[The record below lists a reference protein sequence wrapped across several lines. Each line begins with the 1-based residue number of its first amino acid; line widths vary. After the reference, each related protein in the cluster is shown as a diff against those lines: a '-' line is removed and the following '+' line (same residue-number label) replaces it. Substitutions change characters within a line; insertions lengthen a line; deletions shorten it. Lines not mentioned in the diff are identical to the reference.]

1 MNANYN
7 SSIPHTDSPNQLAL
21 WRDRYTR
28 IGLPTIPVHHNS
40 KLPVCDGWPETPPDH
55 QWRQVD
61 QRDGGFRGNLAVLA
75 GGGVVFVDGDSP
87 ETVEHLR
94 QFFGALG
101 YQDRE
106 IVTVITASGY
116 GRHFWLRAANVPPG
130 TPSYFRLDPAIGPG
144 ELRVNRAPVTAPC
157 SAIDGHRYRF
167 EAGTAPET
175 LLTQKPI
182 PWSRLTPLIGKRP
195 LHLARVTTPPIPLP
209 YVPGLDDWAA
219 HLLTRLSALPPKAA
233 TRRLIAAA
241 GDQPEYITYPSRSEA
256 EQAVI
261 CHAIT
266 RGWTFAQIQELFEAA
281 LPGHYAS
288 MKPRARASYLRTSY
302 ENALT
307 LVASAT
313 PRVQI
318 AAWYRTAEQVAATGR
333 GGSVDY
339 LIYRALLQRGWR
351 AATTTPNMSTRDLA
365 LAASVR
371 AATARASLKRLE
383 GKGLISIY
391 QRGNA
396 WRATAYRL
404 AGLAAPAPPPTSAI
418 DNLPGG
424 AELWAHDKL
433 GPTAGLVYAR
443 LTITPLTVTALAE
456 ATGKHRRTVHRALT
470 RLAVEGLAERAR
482 GGWIVGTASAATV
495 AREWDAPAQRA
506 ARERLIEIER
516 ELHRERLAHHLA
528 QQPHEERHNRR
539 QQLRPG
545 GVA

>member
-1 MNANYN
+1 M
-7 SSIPHTDSPNQLAL
+7 
-21 WRDRYTR
+21 
-28 IGLPTIPVHHNS
+28 
-40 KLPVCDGWPETPPDH
+40 PPDQ

-307 LVASAT
+307 LVASAR

>member
-61 QRDGGFRGNLAVLA
+61 QRSGGFRGNLGVLA

-87 ETVEHLR
+87 ETVENLR

-101 YQDRE
+101 YHERE
-106 IVTVITASGY
+106 IATVITASGY

-167 EAGTAPET
+167 EPGTAPEN

-182 PWSRLTPLIGKRP
+182 PWGRLTPLVGKRP
-195 LHLARVTTPPIPLP
+195 LHLARVTEPPIPLP

-219 HLLTRLSALPPKAA
+219 HLLARLSALPPKAA
-233 TRRLIAAA
+233 TRRVIVP
-241 GDQPEYITYPSRSEA
+241 GEQPEYVTYPSRSEA
-256 EQAVI
+256 EMAII

-266 RGWTFAQIQELFEAA
+266 RGWTLAQIRDLFEAA

-318 AAWYRTAEQVAATGR
+318 AAWYRNAEQTAAIGR
-333 GGSVDY
+333 GGAVDY
-339 LIYRALLQRGWR
+339 LVYRALLQRGWR
-351 AATTTPNMSTRDLA
+351 AATTTPNMSNRDLA

-371 AATARASLKRLE
+371 TATARASLKRLE
-383 GKGLISIY
+383 AKGLISTH

-418 DNLPGG
+418 DRLPGG
-424 AELWAHDKL
+424 AELWARDKL
-433 GPTAGLVYAR
+433 GQTAGLVYAR

-456 ATGKHRRTVHRALT
+456 ATGKGRSTVHRALK

-482 GGWIVGTASAATV
+482 GGWLVGRTSAAQV
-495 AREWDAPAQRA
+495 ARDWDAPAHRA
-506 ARERLIEIER
+506 ARERLIEAER
-516 ELHRERLAHHLA
+516 ELHREHLTRHQA
-528 QQPHEERHNRR
+528 QQPRNARHKRR
-539 QQLRPG
+539 QHILPG

>member
-1 MNANYN
+1 MN
-7 SSIPHTDSPNQLAL
+7 SIPHTDSPNQLAL
-21 WRDRYTR
+21 WRNRYER
-28 IGLPTIPVHHNS
+28 IGLATIPVYRNS
-40 KLPVCDGWPETPPDH
+40 KQPVCDGWPEMPPDQ
-55 QWRQVD
+55 QWRQVN
-61 QRDGGFRGNLAVLA
+61 QREGGFRGNLGVLA
-75 GGGVVFVDGDSP
+75 GGGVVFVDGDAP
-87 ETVEHLR
+87 ETVENLR

-101 YQDRE
+101 YHDRDL
-106 IVTVITASGY
+106 VAVITASGY

-157 SAIDGHRYRF
+157 SAIDGQRYRF
-167 EAGTAPET
+167 EPGHAPET
-175 LLTQKPI
+175 LLKQKPI
-182 PWSRLTPLIGKRP
+182 PWPRLLPLIGKRP
-195 LHLARVTTPPIPLP
+195 LHLTRVTEPPIPLP

-219 HLLTRLSALPPKAA
+219 HLLARLSALPPKAA
-233 TRRLIAAA
+233 TRRVIVP
-241 GDQPEYITYPSRSEA
+241 GEQPEYVTYPSRSEA
-256 EQAVI
+256 EMAII

-266 RGWTFAQIQELFEAA
+266 RGWTLAQIRDLFEAA

-318 AAWYRTAEQVAATGR
+318 AAWYRNAEQTAAIGR
-333 GGSVDY
+333 GGAVDY
-339 LIYRALLQRGWR
+339 LVYRALLQRGWR
-351 AATTTPNMSTRDLA
+351 AATTTPNMSNRDLA

-371 AATARASLKRLE
+371 TATARASLKRLE
-383 GKGLISIY
+383 AKGLISTH

-418 DNLPGG
+418 DRLPGG
-424 AELWAHDKL
+424 AELWARDKL
-433 GPTAGLVYAR
+433 GQTAGLVYAR

-456 ATGKHRRTVHRALT
+456 ATGKGRSTVHRALK

-482 GGWIVGTASAATV
+482 GGWLVGRTSAAQV
-495 AREWDAPAQRA
+495 ARDWDAPAHRA
-506 ARERLIEIER
+506 ARERLIEAER
-516 ELHRERLAHHLA
+516 ELHREHLTRHQA
-528 QQPHEERHNRR
+528 QQPRNARHKRR
-539 QQLRPG
+539 QHILPG